1 MLSRDDPSPSSAC
14 PKAVVY
20 GGDHSPWV
28 QAVLFGLSE
37 RGISWSLRTTPP
49 LATFFKW
56 GVLMPTLSLN
66 GGPWQR
72 DSSALLV
79 AVGFQPLLTQDQS
92 AIQAAWQGVVHRP
105 QNPIRFLYSFA
116 RAGDV
121 STSAFTRSFRN
132 AGRGFIAL
140 YMLTLFIIVRVSG
153 KVTDPEDWGEQFLY
167 WEDALS
173 ESEGPFID
181 GAAPGSRDLL
191 LFGMVQ
197 CHASIP
203 VPPLE
208 SLRGDIRLRGL
219 REWIGRMQQRF
230 AETGHLYSGQYFEP
244 AIAAPK
250 VASFGQQIL
259 FYLGFV
265 FVVACLPVTLPLIL
279 FLIVKA
285 PR

>member
-1 MLSRDDPSPSSAC
+1 MLSRDESSPSSGG
-14 PKAVVY
+14 PTAVVY

-79 AVGFQPLLTQDQS
+79 AIGFQPLLTQDQS

-105 QNPIRFLYSFA
+105 QNPIRFLHSFA
-116 RAGDV
+116 KASDV
-121 STSAFTRSFRN
+121 SVSAFTRGFRN
-132 AGRGFIAL
+132 VGRGFIAL
-140 YMLTLFIIVRVSG
+140 YMITLITIVRLSG
-153 KVTDPEDWGEQFLY
+153 KVTDPEDWAEQFLY
-167 WEDALS
+167 WEHALS

-197 CHASIP
+197 CHSSIP
-203 VPPLE
+203 VPPLK
-208 SLRGDIRLRGL
+208 SLRGDIRLRRL
-219 REWIGRMQQRF
+219 RDWIGRMQQRF
-230 AETGHLYSGQYFEP
+230 EETGHLYSGQYFEP
-244 AIAAPK
+244 AIAPPK
-250 VASFGQQIL
+250 AASLGQQIL
-259 FYLGFV
+259 FYFGFV
-265 FVVACLPVTLPLIL
+265 LVVACLPVTLPLIL
-279 FLIVKA
+279 FLIAKA